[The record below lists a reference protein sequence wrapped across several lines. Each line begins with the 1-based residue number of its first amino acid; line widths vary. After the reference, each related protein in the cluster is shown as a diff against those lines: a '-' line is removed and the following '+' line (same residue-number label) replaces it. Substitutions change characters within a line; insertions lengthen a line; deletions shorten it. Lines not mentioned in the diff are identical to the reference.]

1 MKNTPFHIILCLCG
15 LLFLVGCGGP
25 STADETDAAAATE
38 GQISKNVAAAVVDHK
53 LPSPISFKRDVM
65 PVLMRANCN
74 SGSCHGAA
82 SGKDGFML
90 SLFGYD
96 PEGDYYRI
104 MEEYVGRRI
113 NIAEPEKSLL
123 LQKAVGAVAHS
134 GGECMTPGSKYYA
147 ILKQWIEEGANRD
160 PDGAA
165 EPTGIALEPA
175 ALQFDTPTG
184 SQTTKIIA
192 TYSDKSTRDITDMAL
207 YLTSN
212 EGIATIDDNGV
223 VVAKNSG
230 EAHVF
235 ARFDKFT
242 AGAPVTILP
251 GGSFAWPAGVKP
263 RNYID
268 ELVFA
273 KLKKLQIQPSETCS
287 DEHFLRRVSLDIA
300 GRLPTLDEQD
310 AFLADKKADKRDRT
324 IDRLLEEPG
333 YAALQAAKWGEILR
347 IHTDTNPGS
356 GTAMKAGWNYYY
368 WLREQF
374 EENRP
379 VNELARHLVQG
390 NGSNF
395 RDPASNFYTMLPQGP
410 IKPDKLGED
419 AAQIFLGVR
428 TQCAMCHNHPFDRWT
443 MDDYYGWTSF
453 FTGIRRKGGSE
464 AREYYTYVD
473 LKAEPARHLMDDRP
487 MPHTFL
493 GGESPDITNK
503 DPRQVLAGWL
513 TQAENEM
520 FRRNIANRLWHQFFG
535 RGIVEPVDDIRIS
548 NPASNE
554 ELLAELG
561 RRLAVDY
568 SFDQKKLIRDICRS
582 QVYQRSATANES
594 NRSDDRQFSHANV
607 RRLRADVLFD
617 AIKDSM
623 ATTTRFRRSTA
634 ERALDLFEGGR
645 RDSYNQYFFQTFG
658 QATRESVCTCDESTD
673 ANIAQA
679 LHLINGQTIDM
690 ALNRNSTLIADMVTG
705 KSGKKTPEE
714 IVDVLYRRTLCR
726 LPGESERKAVLA
738 KRPDTADHRTLR
750 NYYSD
755 VLWALVNSSEFSH
768 NH

>member
-1 MKNTPFHIILCLCG
+1 MKTSLSLLLSLVCVIL
-15 LLFLVGCGGP
+15 LLGCGGP
-25 STADETDAAAATE
+25 STADETDKGQAAEGTPANTAQTAAA
-38 GQISKNVAAAVVDHK
+38 DFH
-53 LPSPISFKRDVM
+53 LPSPISFKNDVM
-65 PVLMRANCN
+65 PVFMRANCN

-104 MEEYVGRRI
+104 MEKYVGRRV

-123 LQKAVGAVAHS
+123 LQKAIGAVAHT
-134 GGECMTPGSKYYA
+134 GGECVTPESKYYA
-147 ILKQWIEEGANRD
+147 ILKQWIEEGAKPD
-160 PDGAA
+160 PEGAA
-165 EPTGIALEPA
+165 EPIGIALEPDRF
-175 ALQFDTPTG
+175 QFETPNG
-184 SQTTKIIA
+184 QQTAKVIA

-212 EGIATIDDNGV
+212 EGIPTIGEHGEV
-223 VVAKNSG
+223 TAKQSG

-251 GGSFAWPAGVKP
+251 GGSFTWPAETKP

-273 KLKKLQIQPSETCS
+273 KLEKLQILPSEPCS

-300 GRLPTLDEQD
+300 ARLPTIEEQD
-310 AFLADKKADKRDRT
+310 AFLADTTADKRDRT
-324 IDRLLEEPG
+324 IDRLLDEPG

-347 IHTDTNPGS
+347 IYTDTNPGS

-374 EENRP
+374 EENQPINR
-379 VNELARHLVQG
+379 LAGQLVEG

-395 RDPASNFYTMLPQGP
+395 RDPASNFYTMLPQGKLDP
-410 IKPDKLGED
+410 AKLGED
-419 AAQIFLGVR
+419 TAQIFLGVR

-453 FTGIRRKGGSE
+453 FTGVRRKAGSE
-464 AREYYTYVD
+464 AREHYTYVD
-473 LKAEPARHLMDDRP
+473 LKAEPAKHLMDERP

-493 GGESPDITNK
+493 GGESPDITNR
-503 DPRQVLAGWL
+503 DPRRVLADWL
-513 TQAENEM
+513 TQPENDM

-535 RGIVEPVDDIRIS
+535 RGVIEPVDDVRIS

-568 SFDQKKLIRDICRS
+568 AFDQKKLIRDICQSR
-582 QVYQRSATANES
+582 VYQLSASANDS

-607 RRLRADVLFD
+607 RRLRADVLYD
-617 AIKDSM
+617 AIHDSM
-623 ATTTRFRRSTA
+623 ASESRFRRSTA
-634 ERALDLFEGGR
+634 KRALDLFEGGR
-645 RDSYNQYFFQTFG
+645 RDSFNQYFFQTFG
-658 QATRESVCTCDESTD
+658 QATRESVCTCDENTE

-679 LHLINGQTIDM
+679 LHLINGTTIEM
-690 ALNRNSTLIADMVTG
+690 GLTRYSTLVKDMVEG
-705 KSGKKTPEE
+705 KQEPDA
-714 IVDVLYRRTLCR
+714 IVTTLYRRTLCR
-726 LPGESERKAVLA
+726 TPSKTEHDAVLS
-738 KRPDTADHRTLR
+738 KKPDTTDHRKLR
-750 NYYSD
+750 QFYND
-755 VLWALVNSSEFSH
+755 VLWALLNSSEFSH

>member
-1 MKNTPFHIILCLCG
+1 MKTTCQLLSLACT
-15 LLFLVGCGGP
+15 LFLFGCGGSTSVDETIAQQVKG
-25 STADETDAAAATE
+25 STAATTSPETA
-38 GQISKNVAAAVVDHK
+38 VADFK
-53 LPSPISFKRDVM
+53 LPSPVSFKRDVM
-65 PVLMRANCN
+65 PVFMRANCN

-104 MEEYVGRRI
+104 MEEYVGRRV

-123 LQKAVGAVAHS
+123 LQKAIGAVAHT
-134 GGECMTPGSKYYA
+134 GGECVTPESKYYA
-147 ILKQWIEEGANRD
+147 ILKQWIEEGAKPD

-165 EPTGIALEPA
+165 EPIGIALEPSTF
-175 ALQFDTPTG
+175 QFNTPKGQQTG
-184 SQTTKIIA
+184 KVIA

-212 EGIATIDDNGV
+212 EGIATIDEDGQ
-223 VVAKNSG
+223 VVAKQSG

-251 GGSFAWPAGVKP
+251 GGDFTWPAEIKP

-273 KLKKLQIQPSETCS
+273 KLEKLQILPSETCS

-300 GRLPTLDEQD
+300 ARLPTIKEQD
-310 AFLADKKADKRDRT
+310 AFLADTAADKRDRA

-347 IHTDTNPGS
+347 IKTDTNPGS

-374 EENRP
+374 EENQP
-379 VNELARHLVQG
+379 INQLAGQLVEG

-395 RDPASNFYTMLPQGP
+395 RDPASNFYTMLPQGRLDP
-410 IKPDKLGED
+410 AKLGED

-453 FTGIRRKGGSE
+453 FTGVRRKGGSE

-473 LKAEPARHLMDDRP
+473 LKAEPAKHLMDERP

-493 GGESPDITNK
+493 GGPTPDITNR
-503 DPRQVLAGWL
+503 DPRRVLASWL
-513 TQAENEM
+513 TQPENEM

-535 RGIVEPVDDIRIS
+535 RGVIEPVDDVRIS

-568 SFDQKKLIRDICRS
+568 KFDQKKLIRDMCQSR
-582 QVYQRSATANES
+582 VYQLSARANDS

-623 ATTTRFRRSTA
+623 ASETTFRRSTA
-634 ERALDLFEGGR
+634 TRALDLFEGGR
-645 RDSYNQYFFQTFG
+645 RDSHNQYFFETFG
-658 QATRESVCTCDESTD
+658 QATRESVCTCDENTE

-679 LHLINGQTIDM
+679 LHLINGNTVEM
-690 ALNRNSTLIADMVTG
+690 ALSRYSTLVKDMVEG
-705 KSGKKTPEE
+705 KTEPEQ
-714 IVDVLYRRTLCR
+714 ILNTLYRRTLCR
-726 LPGESERKAVLA
+726 KPSSTEQKAMLA
-738 KRPDTADHRTLR
+738 EKPDTTDHRTLR
-750 NYYSD
+750 NFYNS
-755 VLWALVNSSEFSH
+755 VLWALINSSEFSH